1 MISLT
6 AHTAASDHGLRA
18 AWRRL
23 RWNHPE
29 WALAVVA
36 AAAWLAVFATTPA
49 TSSGSGSLPAGHAH
63 DALRAAPG
71 GPHHVMTM
79 PTTHW
84 TLMVVAM
91 MLPTVLPA
99 ARFVALT
106 GKWTRRRRGPTI
118 FVIGYLAVW
127 IAVGSLVLAV
137 LRLAGPAAHGRWAVV
152 AALVTASLWE
162 LSAWKVRFL
171 RACHRHPPIP
181 PHGWKADAGC
191 LKRGTSNGLACLGTC
206 WAIMTPMMV
215 TDHLHALWLM
225 VPLAAVV
232 AYQKAGTPSRVVR
245 PVAAGLM
252 AAAVGVAIW

>member
-1 MISLT
+1 MISST
-6 AHTAASDHGLRA
+6 FTPASGHGLLA

-29 WALAVVA
+29 WALVVTA
-36 AAAWLAVFATTPA
+36 AAAWVAVVTAVPP
-49 TSSGSGSLPAGHAH
+49 TSRGSAAALHPSHAH
-63 DALRAAPG
+63 DVLQAPPEG
-71 GPHHVMTM
+71 MNHAMSV
-79 PTTHW
+79 THW

-99 ARFVALT
+99 ARFVGLT
-106 GKWTRRRRGPTI
+106 GKWRRRGRGPTL
-118 FVIGYLAVW
+118 FVLGYLTVW
-127 IAVGSLVLAV
+127 IAVGVLVLAV
-137 LRLAGPAAHGRWAVV
+137 LRQLAPAVHGRWAVV

-181 PHGWKADAGC
+181 PVGWKADAGC
-191 LKRGTSNGLACLGTC
+191 VKRGASNGLACVGAC
-206 WAIMTPMMV
+206 GAIMTPMLV

-232 AYQKAGTPSRVVR
+232 AYQKAGTPSRVTR
-245 PVAAGLM
+245 PVAAGLI
-252 AAAVGVAIW
+252 AGAVAVAIW